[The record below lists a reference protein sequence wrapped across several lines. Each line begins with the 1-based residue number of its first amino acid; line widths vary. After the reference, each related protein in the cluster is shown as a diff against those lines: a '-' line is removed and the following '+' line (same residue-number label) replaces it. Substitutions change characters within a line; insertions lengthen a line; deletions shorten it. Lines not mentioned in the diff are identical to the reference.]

1 MSARTQL
8 TCPIN
13 KAIAA
18 LADKWKILIILTLQE
33 RTARYGELLRALDG
47 IAPKVMARQLRSLE
61 QSGLVRRTPYAEVP
75 PRVEYSLTK
84 AGRTLLPILNDLQH
98 WVVENSD
105 QLGIDITGHHDPM
118 PSNSDG
124 ATGAASVGAM
134 RSGESL
140 RTLPTELLT
149 GT

>member
-33 RTARYGELLRALDG
+33 RTARYGELLKALDG

-61 QSGLVRRTPYAEVP
+61 NDGLVSRKAFAEVP
-75 PRVEYSLTK
+75 PRVEYSLTH
-84 AGRTLLPILNDLQH
+84 AGRTLLPILNNLQD
-98 WVVENSD
+98 WVIANSAE
-105 QLGIDITGHHDPM
+105 LSPEITGAH
-118 PSNSDG
+118 
-124 ATGAASVGAM
+124 ASKANVA
-134 RSGESL
+134 
-140 RTLPTELLT
+140 
-149 GT
+149 